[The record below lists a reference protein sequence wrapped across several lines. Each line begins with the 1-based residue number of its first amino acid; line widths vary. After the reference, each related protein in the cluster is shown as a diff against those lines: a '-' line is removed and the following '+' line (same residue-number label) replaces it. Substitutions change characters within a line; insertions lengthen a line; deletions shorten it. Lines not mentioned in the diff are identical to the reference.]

1 MDARKLVGW
10 NLRKLRVGR
19 GLTIDDLA
27 GEAEVEYSYTAKVER
42 GTVNVS
48 IDVLER
54 FAAVLNVRIGD
65 LFAEVKPG
73 SAPPKPLKA
82 GRRPSNPAQHRR
94 GRNQT

>member
-10 NLRKLRVGR
+10 NLRKLRVER
-19 GLTIDDLA
+19 GLTIEDLA
-27 GEAEVEYSYTAKVER
+27 GEAETEYSYTAKVER

-48 IDVLER
+48 LDLLER
-54 FAAVLNVRIGD
+54 FAAVLEVPLRT

-82 GRRPSNPAQHRR
+82 GRRPKTVKR
-94 GRNQT
+94 